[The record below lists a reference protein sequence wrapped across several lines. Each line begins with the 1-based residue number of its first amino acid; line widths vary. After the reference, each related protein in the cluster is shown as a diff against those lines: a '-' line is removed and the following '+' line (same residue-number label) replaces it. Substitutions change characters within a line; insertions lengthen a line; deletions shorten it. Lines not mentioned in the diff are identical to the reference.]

1 MQSLAEQWRLQLAA
15 QDESSGVSGAPAETL
30 KAKPLEHIS
39 DEVASPLCKLSVV
52 LPQDQ
57 APGGVQEKSHLKVR
71 LSLCVTDFCTESLL
85 MYSTAKLLLHT
96 LLLVYVWHE

>member
-39 DEVASPLCKLSVV
+39 DEVVSPLCKLSAV

-57 APGGVQEKSHLKVR
+57 APGGVQERSHLKVR
-71 LSLCVTDFCTESLL
+71 LSLCVTYFCTVSL
-85 MYSTAKLLLHT
+85 
-96 LLLVYVWHE
+96 